1 MSAVS
6 DFYTTLSR
14 SLETEPNVAVA
25 TIVRT
30 RGSSPR
36 EVGARMLVKPDGATD
51 GTVGGGCGEAEV
63 WRTALEVMADEQP
76 RMVVVDL
83 TADIA
88 MTSDG
93 VCGGVLDIFVEPWH
107 RNGANLAAD
116 VLAAV
121 AERRVA
127 ATATVVGHSRGLPVE
142 LGEKLLIVDGVVKS
156 GGFAWPALQA
166 RVLADLPSVI
176 ARGDSAWRT
185 YAWDERSQA
194 SARPASAGF
203 APAGSASAQAAVVAG
218 GPVVEPSAAAG
229 RDSAGLAAAG
239 MDSEGLPSAGLASA
253 GPASAGSRA
262 ADQPAIAANVVS
274 TSRRDTATAAQVSVF
289 FDLAVP
295 TPTLV
300 VVGAGHVAMP
310 IAQIGKLLDF
320 EVVVVD
326 DRPAFANAD
335 RFPDASQI
343 IVDDFA
349 TALDN
354 IPITPSTYVVLVT
367 RAHTYDV
374 HALRKIVRQP
384 AGYIGMIGSRRR
396 VYAVF
401 KLLRDEGVPVEDLLR
416 VHAPIGL
423 DIKTETPGEIAISV
437 GAEILKARRGGGAQS
452 MSDLLKPQ
460 YRYSLTKGDD
470 DI

>member
-1 MSAVS
+1 MSAAS
-6 DFYTTLSR
+6 EFYASLSQ

-36 EVGARMLVKPDGATD
+36 EVGARMLVKPDGQTD

-83 TADIA
+83 TNDIA
-88 MTSDG
+88 MSTDG

-107 RNGANLAAD
+107 RNGVNIAAD
-116 VLAAV
+116 VLEAV
-121 AERRVA
+121 AQRRVA
-127 ATATVVGHSRGLPVE
+127 ATATIVSHSRHMPVE
-142 LGEKLLIVDGVVKS
+142 LGEKLLMVDGTVKS
-156 GGFAWPALQA
+156 GSFAWATLQS
-166 RVLADLPSVI
+166 RVLADAPSVLEK
-176 ARGDSAWRT
+176 GESTWRT
-185 YAWDERSQA
+185 YRFEAPE
-194 SARPASAGF
+194 
-203 APAGSASAQAAVVAG
+203 PAG
-218 GPVVEPSAAAG
+218 
-229 RDSAGLAAAG
+229 D
-239 MDSEGLPSAGLASA
+239 
-253 GPASAGSRA
+253 
-262 ADQPAIAANVVS
+262 
-274 TSRRDTATAAQVSVF
+274 VSVF

-300 VVGAGHVAMP
+300 IVGAGHVAMP

-320 EVVVVD
+320 DVVVID
-326 DRPAFANAD
+326 DRPSFANAE
-335 RFPDASQI
+335 RFPDASEI
-343 IVDDFA
+343 IVDDFS
-349 TALDN
+349 TALDSVT
-354 IPITPSTYVVLVT
+354 ITPSTYVVLVT

-374 HALRKIVRQP
+374 HALRKLVSKP

-401 KLLRDEGVPVEDLLR
+401 KLLHEEGVPLDDLLR

-452 MSDLLKPQ
+452 MSEILRPQ
-460 YRYSLTKGDD
+460 YRYSLSKGDA

>member
-1 MSAVS
+1 MSAAG
-6 DFYTTLSR
+6 DFYETLSR

-36 EVGARMLVKPDGATD
+36 EVGARMLIKPDGATD

-83 TADIA
+83 TNDIA

-107 RNGANLAAD
+107 RNGANMAAD

-121 AERRVA
+121 AHRRVA
-127 ATATVVGHSRGLPVE
+127 APATIVSHSRGMPVE
-142 LGEKLLIVDGVVKS
+142 LGEKLLVVDGAVRS
-156 GGFAWPALQA
+156 GGFAWPELQS
-166 RVLADLPSVI
+166 RVLSDLDELV
-176 ARGDSAWRT
+176 ARGESRWRT
-185 YAWDERSQA
+185 YTFES
-194 SARPASAGF
+194 PKGE
-203 APAGSASAQAAVVAG
+203 VA
-218 GPVVEPSAAAG
+218 
-229 RDSAGLAAAG
+229 
-239 MDSEGLPSAGLASA
+239 
-253 GPASAGSRA
+253 
-262 ADQPAIAANVVS
+262 
-274 TSRRDTATAAQVSVF
+274 VF

-310 IAQIGKLLDF
+310 IAQIGRLLDF
-320 EVVVVD
+320 DVVVID
-326 DRPAFANAD
+326 DRPSFANAE
-335 RFPDASQI
+335 RFPDANEI
-343 IVDDFA
+343 IVDDFSA
-349 TALDN
+349 ALDRLD
-354 IPITPSTYVVLVT
+354 ITPSTYVVLVT

-374 HALRKIVRQP
+374 HALRKIVSKP

-401 KLLRDEGVPVEDLLR
+401 KLLRDEGVPIDDLLK

-452 MSDLLKPQ
+452 MSEILRPQ
-460 YRYSLTKGDD
+460 YRYSLTKGDN